1 MRADRLKVK
10 ADMLFMAQTQLESI
24 ISAAESEK
32 PEFIIVDSIQTMYK
46 DGIASAPGSVT
57 QVRECAAELV
67 RLAKGKGIA
76 VFIIGHV
83 TKEGAIAGPRVLE
96 HLVDTVLYFEGERHS
111 SFRILRAVKNRFG
124 STNEIGVFE
133 MTELGMKEV
142 ENPSAIMISQT
153 KSEGACVYCGVE
165 GTRPVL
171 LEIEALVSESAFGN
185 PRRMA
190 TGIDYNRMSL
200 IVAVLEKKIGLK
212 LYNQDIFVN
221 VSGGMKLVEPASDL
235 AVAASIVSSFR
246 NTALKKGSV
255 FMGEI
260 ALTGELRQVSQ
271 AEKRLSE
278 CARMGM
284 NRVIL
289 PAVNKEKFEGVD
301 ILRAA
306 TLFDALV
313 NLF

>member
-1 MRADRLKVK
+1 
-10 ADMLFMAQTQLESI
+10 MAQTHLESI
-24 ISAAESEK
+24 IDVVQTEK
-32 PEFIIVDSIQTMYK
+32 PGFIIVDSIQTLYK
-46 DGIASAPGSVT
+46 GDISSAPGSVT
-57 QVRECAAELV
+57 QVRECAAELT
-67 RLAKGKGIA
+67 RLAKETSAA

-133 MTELGMKEV
+133 MTETGMKQV
-142 ENPSAIMISQT
+142 LNPSAVMLT
-153 KSEGACVYCGVE
+153 GTASEGSCVYCGME

-171 LEIEALVSESAFGN
+171 LEVEALVSESAFGN

-212 LYNQDIFVN
+212 LFNQDIFVN
-221 VSGGMKLVEPASDL
+221 VSGGMKLTEPASDL
-235 AVAASIVSSFR
+235 AVAAAIVSSFR
-246 NTALKKGSV
+246 NKPVRKNSV
-255 FMGEI
+255 FMGEV
-260 ALTGELRQVSQ
+260 ALTGDLRRVSL
-271 AEKRLSE
+271 ATKRLDE

-284 NRVIL
+284 TSAVL
-289 PAVNKEKFEGVD
+289 PCANEEKSPGID
-301 ILRAA
+301 IITPASLS
-306 TLFDALV
+306 DALMH
-313 NLF
+313 LF